1 MDTGLDLEGAE
12 KAEVRV
18 VLLMELLEREARGDN
33 DEVGGI
39 GEEAVVVEEEGVG
52 WGPLEDAEERFLLG
66 LLRAGED
73 TVVGEVIST
82 SLSSVSVL
90 TTLVSSSV
98 G

>member
-39 GEEAVVVEEEGVG
+39 GEEAMVVDEEGV
-52 WGPLEDAEERFLLG
+52 AEERVLLG